1 MKALVPTLFG
11 LLMVV
16 AATAGTTPIALVG
29 AAAAAIA
36 VLISVRVPMAAT
48 GAVLLTVCT
57 VLLAQPAPMYT
68 ALSGLAAAAYLVLR
82 HNRGRVSVPA
92 MIAAVGF
99 TGLATLVV
107 AAPVELPWVP
117 LVAPIALFV
126 AYVLALRPFLR
137 DD

>member
-1 MKALVPTLFG
+1 MKALGSTVFG

-16 AATAGTTPIALVG
+16 ASTAGATVPAAVA

-36 VLISVRVPMAAT
+36 VVLSVRLPMAAT

-57 VLLAQPAPMYT
+57 LLLSRPAPMYT

-92 MIAAVGF
+92 MVAAVGF
-99 TGLATLVV
+99 TAVVTLAL
-107 AAPVELPWVP
+107 AAPLAVPWLP
-117 LVAPIALFV
+117 LVAPLALFLG
-126 AYVLALRPFLR
+126 YVLALKPFL